1 MGLLDPL
8 FNHVLSG
15 FGVQPEDPQG
25 ALLSEFLRLP
35 QQPAQAQAQ
44 PTGHMMPQ
52 APAQQPQPM
61 APPAPNFLDRLSA
74 MSRGYG
80 EGGLVGGIADAFNL
94 GDSRGE
100 RAQAQQRNATF
111 EYLVPKVGEEAAR
124 AAMGNPELLKQVL
137 KTVPGARSDEYSKN
151 LVYGTDKDGNTIPLQ
166 AGTAGDLVA
175 SKMPDGISL
184 NAKPQQ
190 HDLGDRIGIFDPA
203 TRTYVQFIPK
213 GLGEAERL
221 KHVGEAQG
229 KAQVNLPQ
237 VESAAARMLKQI
249 DELEMDPSLESITG
263 FIGGRIPAGYQT
275 EGMAN
280 AQSRLNQISGGTFL
294 QAYNELRGGGA
305 ITEAEGAQ
313 AKASYSRLGT
323 QTMGTP
329 AYRKALQEAREETL
343 KLVELAKRKAAG
355 LGGTPAAPTAPSGPR
370 RTSSGVTWEP
380 VD

>member
-1 MGLLDPL
+1 MGLLDQL
-8 FNHVLSG
+8 FYG
-15 FGVQPEDPQG
+15 GMQEQQGDPQG
-25 ALLSEFLRLP
+25 ALLSELLKLQQPQQAP
-35 QQPAQAQAQ
+35 QQPL
-44 PTGHMMPQ
+44 PTGHVMPQ
-52 APAQQPQPM
+52 APAQ

-137 KTVPGARSDEYSKN
+137 KTIPGARSDEYSKN

-175 SKMPDGISL
+175 SKMPDGVNL
-184 NAKPQQ
+184 NAKPQMM
-190 HDLGDRIGIFDPA
+190 DLGDRYAIFDPA
-203 TRTYVQFIPK
+203 TRAIIGYQPK
-213 GLGEAERL
+213 GLAEKARQEQ
-221 KHVGEAQG
+221 VGEAQG

-237 VESAAARMLKQI
+237 VESAAARMLRQI
-249 DELEMDPSLESITG
+249 DELEMHPALESITG
-263 FIGGRIPAGYQT
+263 TVGGRIPEGWQT
-275 EGMAN
+275 EAMAE
-280 AQSRLNQISGGTFL
+280 AQSRLNQIAGGTFL

-305 ITEAEGAQ
+305 ITEEEGKQ
-313 AKASYSRLGT
+313 AKASYTRLGM

-355 LGGTPAAPTAPSGPR
+355 LGGAPAADGWTDVG
-370 RTSSGVTWEP
+370 GVRIRAKQ
-380 VD
+380 

>member
-8 FNHVLSG
+8 FAQVLSG
-15 FGVQPEDPQG
+15 FGVQQEDPKG
-25 ALLSEFLRLP
+25 AMLSEFLRLP
-35 QQPAQAQAQ
+35 QQPAPAPQQPAL

-52 APAQQPQPM
+52 AQQAAPQARPM
-61 APPAPNFLDRLSA
+61 APPEPNFLDRLSA

-100 RAQAQQRNATF
+100 RAQAQQRNATY

-124 AAMGNPELLKQVL
+124 AAMGNSELLKQVL

-151 LVYGTDKDGNTIPLQ
+151 LVYGTDEKGNTIPLQ

-175 SKMPDGISL
+175 SKMPDGVNL

-213 GLGEAERL
+213 GIAEAERQKAL
-221 KHVGEAQG
+221 GGAQG
-229 KAQVNLPQ
+229 TAQANLEGVKATARKLTDTINGILNDKNLDY
-237 VESAAARMLKQI
+237 VTGML
-249 DELEMDPSLESITG
+249 
-263 FIGGRIPAGYQT
+263 GGRIPPTLHT
-275 EGMAN
+275 EEMAET
-280 AQSRLNQISGGTFL
+280 QSRIDQALGQSFL
-294 QAYNELRGGGA
+294 AAYSELRGAGQISEQEGKA
-305 ITEAEGAQ
+305 ATEAQ
-313 AKASYSRLGT
+313 NRLRK

-329 AYRKALQEAREETL
+329 AYRKALEEFRDEIQQ
-343 KLVELAKRKAAG
+343 LVALAERKA
-355 LGGTPAAPTAPSGPR
+355 GGGAPGPRKSPSGR
-370 RTSSGVTWEP
+370 LTYEVVE
-380 VD
+380 

>member
-8 FNHVLSG
+8 FAQVLSG
-15 FGVQPEDPQG
+15 FGVQQEDPQG
-25 ALLSEFLRLP
+25 AMLSEFLRLP
-35 QQPAQAQAQ
+35 QQPAPAPQQPL

-52 APAQQPQPM
+52 AQQAAPQARPM
-61 APPAPNFLDRLSA
+61 APPEPNFLDRLSA

-100 RAQAQQRNATF
+100 RAQAQQRNATY

-124 AAMGNPELLKQVL
+124 AAMGNSELLKQVL

-151 LVYGTDKDGNTIPLQ
+151 LVYGTDEKGNTIPLQ

-175 SKMPDGISL
+175 SKMPDGVNL

-213 GLGEAERL
+213 GIAEAERQKAL
-221 KHVGEAQG
+221 GGAQG
-229 KAQVNLPQ
+229 TAQANLEGVKATARKLTDTINGILNDKNLDY
-237 VESAAARMLKQI
+237 VTGML
-249 DELEMDPSLESITG
+249 
-263 FIGGRIPAGYQT
+263 GGRIPPTLHT
-275 EGMAN
+275 EEMAET
-280 AQSRLNQISGGTFL
+280 QSRIDQALGQSFL
-294 QAYNELRGGGA
+294 AAYSELRGAGQISEQEGKA
-305 ITEAEGAQ
+305 ATEAQ
-313 AKASYSRLGT
+313 NRLRK

-329 AYRKALQEAREETL
+329 AYRKALEEFRDEIQQ
-343 KLVELAKRKAAG
+343 LVALAERKA
-355 LGGTPAAPTAPSGPR
+355 GGGAPGPRKSPSGR
-370 RTSSGVTWEP
+370 LTYEVVE
-380 VD
+380 